1 MRPRKLTRRQ
11 FARALRQGRGAAFL
25 HVKEY
30 GDKDKGIK
38 EEILNACLNNL
49 VYDRQC
55 ETERSA
61 WLATIIDRTGSPSEY
76 VTALLAALRQGEH
89 TGKDLEQQINLSR
102 QLFEHGY
109 FEFAD
114 IIAQLTRQKPLPFAA
129 LEVRCS
135 LVEMFG
141 LPGFARAAELM
152 LDEQDS
158 EWGIHDLYE
167 YTADALDSENSVR
180 EYLEANAPNNSKLTA
195 VIKII
200 DEEKARSTHAHSN
213 VEENIPD
220 LAEVLEKIDK
230 ETTLF
235 RYPGYCVRFGKS
247 ASPEDLETILNRIE
261 TTSNEIKLNCYLA
274 VFWCRAIPRLPEN
287 SRELLKTNNKTLHR
301 ALCRALGNTASLQV
315 RELALSILL
324 AGGAENFLTAL
335 RILENSCTTDIW
347 LSLSAH
353 LTSLKT
359 PEQLHSAGLA
369 ILNIYWDMD
378 SHVDPGPLLW
388 ICEHTPCSFCR
399 QSALTKL
406 MTEGL
411 APESTVFEAQW
422 DANYEMRL
430 AARTHLA
437 NQTLNCSAT

>member
-1 MRPRKLTRRQ
+1 MKPRKLTRRQ

-61 WLATIIDRTGSPSEY
+61 WLATIIDRTGFTSEY

-89 TGKDLEQQINLSR
+89 TGKDLEQQINLGR
-102 QLFEHGY
+102 QLFERGY
-109 FEFAD
+109 FEFAGT
-114 IIAQLTRQKPLPFAA
+114 IAPLTRQKPLPFTA

-158 EWGIHDLYE
+158 QWGIHDLYE
-167 YTADALDSENSVR
+167 YTADAIDSEDSVR
-180 EYLEANAPNNSKLTA
+180 EYLEANASNNSKLAA
-195 VIKII
+195 VFKII
-200 DEEKARSTHAHSN
+200 EEEKARSTHTHSN
-213 VEENIPD
+213 VEKNKPD
-220 LAEVLEKIDK
+220 LAKVLEKIEQ
-230 ETTLF
+230 ETTLL

-247 ASPEDLETILNRIE
+247 ASQEDLETILSRIE

-274 VFWCRAIPRLPEN
+274 VFWCRAMPRLPEN
-287 SRELLKTNNKTLHR
+287 SRELLKSDNKTIHR
-301 ALCRALGNTASLQV
+301 ALCRALGNTGSLQV

-324 AGGAENFLTAL
+324 AGGAENIITAL
-335 RILENSCTTDIW
+335 RILEKSCTEDIW

-353 LTSLKT
+353 LSSLIT
-359 PEQLHSAGLA
+359 PEQIHSAGLA
-369 ILNIYWDMD
+369 IRNIYWDMD
-378 SHVDPGPLLW
+378 THVDPGPLLW
-388 ICEHTPCSFCR
+388 LCELTPCSLCR
-399 QSALTKL
+399 HSALRKL
-406 MTEGL
+406 MAEGL
-411 APESTVFEAQW
+411 APESIVFEAQW
-422 DANYEMRL
+422 DANYEMRFD
-430 AARTHLA
+430 ARAHLA
-437 NQTLNCSAT
+437 NQTLNCSAN